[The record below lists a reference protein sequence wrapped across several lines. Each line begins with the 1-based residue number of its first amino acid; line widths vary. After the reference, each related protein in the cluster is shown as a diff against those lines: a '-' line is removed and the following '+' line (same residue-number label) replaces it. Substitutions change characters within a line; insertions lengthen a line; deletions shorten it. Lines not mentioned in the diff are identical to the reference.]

1 VVTFLFVP
9 VVAGLAFIDSPG
21 MLILGYPIYY
31 FAAIH
36 QALCL
41 STLFSQTKMASE
53 IGTLLT
59 IIPIFL
65 VFLIFVEEIRT

>member
-1 VVTFLFVP
+1 MVP
-9 VVAGLAFIDSPG
+9 VIAGLASIDSPG
-21 MLILGYPIYY
+21 MLIIGYPIYY

-36 QALCL
+36 QSLCL
-41 STLFSQTKMASE
+41 STLFSKTKMASE

-65 VFLIFVEEIRT
+65 VFLIFVQDIRR